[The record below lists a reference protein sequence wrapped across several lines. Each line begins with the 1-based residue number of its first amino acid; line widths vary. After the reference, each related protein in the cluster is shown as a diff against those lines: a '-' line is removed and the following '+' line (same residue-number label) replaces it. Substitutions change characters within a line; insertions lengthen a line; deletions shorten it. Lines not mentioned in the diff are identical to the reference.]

1 MLKDHHTETTVLV
14 LALVM
19 GILMAIAV
27 MLLDGVPFNISNL
40 FQIWAMISLVILLAS
55 IFIPYK
61 AWSAKCCKAL
71 GLREGTL
78 RWKLADG
85 ILPSLILNTCNTL
98 IVSAANIFY
107 NEAIP
112 ASAQFGHWLHG
123 CLRDWPI
130 TLVISYFVAFVAEA
144 CGAWVADK
152 VCASKNTL

>member
-19 GILMAIAV
+19 GLLMAIAV

-40 FQIWAMISLVILLAS
+40 FKIWAMITLVIILVSILL
-55 IFIPYK
+55 PYK
-61 AWSAKCCKAL
+61 AWSSVFCRKLGCKP
-71 GLREGTL
+71 GTL
-78 RWKLADG
+78 GWKLADG
-85 ILPSLILNTCNTL
+85 IVPSLILNTFNTL

-112 ASAQFGHWLHG
+112 ASEQFGHWLHG

-130 TLVISYFVAFVAEA
+130 TLVISYFVAFVAEY
-144 CGAWVADK
+144 CGELAAEK
-152 VCASKNTL
+152 YAKE